1 MKFIRLIWG
10 CLIFYSSIQCYDFT
24 NKDSESFLNDKSN
37 DVASLTNRQA
47 TDKQIILQRQEQA
60 WQRRQENIIEKK
72 ISVLRNINTFL
83 GWAIGISALIIA
95 FIFLYNLNNNNI
107 YEPFLLKPQALI
119 PNKFSM
125 FSKEYNKDLQAP
137 TKAPVISSNKT
148 NEAQQDFVKAIN
160 QINNTSLPT
169 DREPVGLFQLSTTA
183 NTILD
188 GLIPKNFKK
197 K

>member
-1 MKFIRLIWG
+1 
-10 CLIFYSSIQCYDFT
+10 
-24 NKDSESFLNDKSN
+24 
-37 DVASLTNRQA
+37 
-47 TDKQIILQRQEQA
+47 
-60 WQRRQENIIEKK
+60 
-72 ISVLRNINTFL
+72 
-83 GWAIGISALIIA
+83 
-95 FIFLYNLNNNNI
+95 
-107 YEPFLLKPQALI
+107 
-119 PNKFSM
+119 M